1 MLERLAVWLG
11 ALAMVV
17 TIAAPVSAE
26 PATDD
31 VGKAREL
38 FVEGAKLAEGGKW
51 EEARERFERSL
62 ALKRASLTLY
72 NLGVAQQETGKLS
85 AAVETFRAFLA
96 QPVEA
101 ATQPFVA
108 PVRGA
113 LPKLEAR
120 VGHVAVTVRPAGLK
134 GLTVRIDGREV
145 PPAEGS
151 WMVDPGAHEITAGA
165 PGLGEVREA
174 TTIAEGGSSAL
185 TLSLTPA
192 AAAVAGPR
200 RSLALP
206 ATLALGG
213 LALFVGGEI
222 AFTVGALKAR
232 HDADD
237 AVTPMIGGNI
247 AAAIGA
253 AAGGVGLYLLLRQPP
268 GASPPKAAI
277 TPWFSGS
284 AVGVAGRF

>member
-1 MLERLAVWLG
+1 MVG
-11 ALAMVV
+11 ALAIAV
-17 TIAAPVSAE
+17 TIAAPASAE
-26 PATDD
+26 PTDD
-31 VGKAREL
+31 VTKAREL

-51 EEARERFERSL
+51 EEARQHFERSL

-72 NLGVAQQETGKLS
+72 NLGVAEQETGKLS
-85 AAVETFRAFLA
+85 AAVETFHAFLA
-96 QPVEA
+96 QPVEP

-108 PVRGA
+108 PVRA
-113 LPKLEAR
+113 VLARLEAR
-120 VGHVAVTVRPAGLK
+120 VGHVALTVRPAGLK

-145 PPAEGS
+145 PAAEGS
-151 WMVDPGAHEITAGA
+151 WMVDPGAHEIAAAA
-165 PGLGEVREA
+165 PGLGEIHQS
-174 TTIAEGGSSAL
+174 TTVVEGGQSTL
-185 TLSLTPA
+185 ILSLTPA
-192 AAAVAGPR
+192 VAAVAGPR
-200 RSLALP
+200 RGLALP

-253 AAGGVGLYLLLRQPP
+253 AAGGVGLYLLLRPP
-268 GASPPKAAI
+268 PAASAPKAAI
-277 TPWFSGS
+277 TPWFSGR
-284 AVGVAGRF
+284 AVGVEGRF